1 MAMTAPGKA
10 FRAEAPGGV
19 AFEAGKLARL
29 AGGAVLATA
38 ADGTAVLATVVCSHG
53 DAGGDDRGFL
63 PLIVDYR
70 ERSAAVSKIPGT
82 LMRREGPP
90 RERET
95 LASRAIDRCLRPLFP
110 PGFSADV
117 QIMASVLAAGGEA
130 DPDVLAINAA
140 SAALHSS
147 DVPWGGPLGAVRIG
161 RVAGQL
167 VVNPKPMELAESDLS
182 LLYAGTEDRTL
193 MLEAQASGI
202 SDKDFCAA
210 LKLAHDEVA
219 KLLPAQRRLAELVG
233 AAKRGVKAAEA
244 YADVVAKVR
253 GLAAPAIESV
263 LTNPAYGK
271 VRRSAMEQRL
281 HMTTFVHLKI
291 LAMDRG
297 RTLGDVQAR
306 VQEALEAEGDVRALA
321 QLPFAIEKVKK
332 EIVRRHVFEGGTRV
346 DGRRLDGMRALL
358 CEAGPLPSLHGSSL
372 FSRGNTQV
380 LCTVALGA
388 PEDAQRLFSL
398 AGTSS
403 KRFMVHYA
411 FPPFAVNE
419 IRPVGGVSRREVGHG
434 ALAEKALLAVLPA
447 EASFPYSVRV
457 TSECLASDGSSS
469 MATVCG
475 GSLALMDAGVPLRE
489 HVAGVSIGLMAD
501 VNSADGTIR
510 DYRLLTDILGLE
522 DYMGDMDFKIAG
534 TRGGIT
540 AVQLDLKLPGVPLAV
555 VTASLAPAATARA
568 TILDAMEAE
577 LAGPRQARS
586 ATLPK
591 IGTMSIDRDF
601 IGRLI
606 GPQGA
611 NIKHIQATTGSRLS
625 VADDG
630 TVNIFAST
638 EKAYNAAKDMVE
650 DTVGREVPVG
660 SVHTATV
667 VSIREYGAI
676 VELPAG
682 QQGLVHISE
691 LAHHKTL
698 RVEDEVALGQ
708 TFQVACVAKDV
719 RGNLKLSRRACLP
732 SPAAAETAPNRP
744 SFSAPPRPPSPPS
757 SILSDRDSSSLSSLI
772 PDPLSSSNSPSP
784 PSSSGVGTSGRGS
797 GPDSSAGSRAGPG
810 HFLHGLRGGRG
821 GRRPRLLRPPPRKE
835 RWMVDELQAEL
846 QIEGR
851 NTGDVLLGQHGSSSP
866 ATNDVGRTEA
876 DLNID
881 EIEPEPKLEVGQE
894 YVAMVRQVRQFGA
907 VVVVDGN
914 SDGVLRFDEGKHTDA
929 AAAAALAES
938 LVVGEEIR
946 VQCISPGRAG
956 ARPRFAFA
964 SESAKATIAARS

>member
-1 MAMTAPGKA
+1 MAMAAPGKA

-19 AFEAGKLARL
+19 AFESGKLARL

-53 DAGGDDRGFL
+53 DGGGDDRGFL

-130 DPDVLAINAA
+130 DPNVLAINAA

-167 VVNPKPMELAESDLS
+167 VVNPKPVELADSDLS
-182 LLYAGTEDRTL
+182 LLYAGTEGRTV

-202 SDKDFCAA
+202 SDMDFCAA
-210 LKLAHDEVA
+210 LELAHDEVA

-233 AAKRGVKAAEA
+233 AAKRGVKAADA
-244 YADVVAKVR
+244 HADVVAKVR

-271 VRRSAMEQRL
+271 
-281 HMTTFVHLKI
+281 
-291 LAMDRG
+291 MDRG

-306 VQEALEAEGDVRALA
+306 VQEALEADGDARALA
-321 QLPFAIEKVKK
+321 QLPLAIEKVKK
-332 EIVRRHVFEGGTRV
+332 EIVRRHVFKGGMRV
-346 DGRRLDGMRALL
+346 DGRRLDGIRALL

-419 IRPVGGVSRREVGHG
+419 IRPVAGVSRREVGHG
-434 ALAEKALLAVLPA
+434 ALAEKALLAVLPP

-501 VNSADGTIR
+501 VNSANGAIR

-555 VTASLAPAATARA
+555 VAASLAPAATARA
-568 TILDAMEAE
+568 AILDAMEAE
-577 LAGPRQARS
+577 LASPRQARS

-732 SPAAAETAPNRP
+732 PPAAAATAPNRLP
-744 SFSAPPRPPSPPS
+744 FSAPPRPPSPPS
-757 SILSDRDSSSLSSLI
+757 STLSDQESSST
-772 PDPLSSSNSPSP
+772 PTLSSSPSPPSP
-784 PSSSGVGTSGRGS
+784 PSSSEVGTSCRGS
-797 GPDSSAGSRAGPG
+797 GADSSAGSRAGPG
-810 HFLHGLRGGRG
+810 HFLHGLRGDRG
-821 GRRPRLLRPPPRKE
+821 GRRPRLLRPTPRKE
-835 RWMVDELQAEL
+835 SWMVDKLQAEL
-846 QIEGR
+846 QMEGR
-851 NTGDVLLGQHGSSSP
+851 NSGDVLSGQPGSLNP
-866 ATNDVGRTEA
+866 TTTDTGRIEA
-876 DLNID
+876 DLNVD
-881 EIEPEPKLEVGQE
+881 EVEPEPELEVGQE

-914 SDGVLRFDEGKHTDA
+914 SDGILRFDEGKHTDA

-956 ARPRFAFA
+956 ARPRFAFS
-964 SESAKATIAARS
+964 SESANATIAARS